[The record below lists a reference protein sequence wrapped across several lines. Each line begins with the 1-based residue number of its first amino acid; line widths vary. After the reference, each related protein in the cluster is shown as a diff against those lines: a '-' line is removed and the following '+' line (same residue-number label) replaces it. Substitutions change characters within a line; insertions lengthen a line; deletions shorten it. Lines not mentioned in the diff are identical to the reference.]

1 MKWIGVISVILSVSR
16 RTDIPNYYSE
26 WLVRRFRAGFLCVR
40 NPMDHYQVSR
50 INLSPEVIDCIVFW
64 TKNPVPMFPYLDEFS
79 RYMYYFQFT
88 LTGYGREI
96 EPGLPDKK
104 KVLIPAF
111 RELADRIG
119 KERMVWRYDPV
130 FLSDRYTLDY
140 HVKAFAQ
147 IAEALA
153 GKTQRVVISFLDD
166 YDKTKRNMKGYGIRD
181 LTEEKM
187 RRLAQGLAR
196 IAGGYG
202 MEIQTCAEK
211 IDLLEYGIAHG
222 ACIDR
227 SYIEHLLGCRLQG
240 GRDRGQRPEC
250 GCMESVE
257 TGSYHTCRNGCRYC
271 YANDSEGRVREAV
284 RDYDADSPF
293 LCGKPEPGDR
303 ITERKMKTL
312 RETQLTLE
320 DCINL

>member
-1 MKWIGVISVILSVSR
+1 
-16 RTDIPNYYSE
+16 
-26 WLVRRFRAGFLCVR
+26 
-40 NPMDHYQVSR
+40 
-50 INLSPEVIDCIVFW
+50 
-64 TKNPVPMFPYLDEFS
+64 
-79 RYMYYFQFT
+79 
-88 LTGYGREI
+88 
-96 EPGLPDKK
+96 
-104 KVLIPAF
+104 
-111 RELADRIG
+111 
-119 KERMVWRYDPV
+119 
-130 FLSDRYTLDY
+130 
-140 HVKAFAQ
+140 
-147 IAEALA
+147 
-153 GKTQRVVISFLDD
+153 
-166 YDKTKRNMKGYGIRD
+166 
-181 LTEEKM
+181 M

>member
-1 MKWIGVISVILSVSR
+1 MILSVSR

-40 NPMDHYQVSR
+40 NPMDHHQVSR

-79 RYMYYFQFT
+79 SYMYYFQFT

-140 HVKAFAQ
+140 HVKAFTQ

-166 YDKTKRNMKGYGIRD
+166 YDKTKRNMKGYGIRE
-181 LTEEKM
+181 LTEGKM
-187 RRLAQGLAR
+187 RRLAQSFAR
-196 IAGGYG
+196 IAGRYG
-202 MEIQTCAEK
+202 MELQAWAEEG
-211 IDLLEYGIAHG
+211 DL
-222 ACIDR
+222 
-227 SYIEHLLGCRLQG
+227 SQ
-240 GRDRGQRPEC
+240 
-250 GCMESVE
+250 
-257 TGSYHTCRNGCRYC
+257 
-271 YANDSEGRVREAV
+271 
-284 RDYDADSPF
+284 
-293 LCGKPEPGDR
+293 
-303 ITERKMKTL
+303 
-312 RETQLTLE
+312 
-320 DCINL
+320 